1 MSDNRGFSAGE
12 AGLIFLIGGL
22 AGAAA
27 ALLLAPQSGRESRE
41 QLRQYARRT
50 EENIHELADKATDA
64 LGRAVVAGR
73 GVIQEKKSVLAGA
86 FEAGRD
92 NIRQKYE
99 ELAGEK
105 KG

>member
-1 MSDNRGFSAGE
+1 MADDRGFSAG
-12 AGLIFLIGGL
+12 AVGLIFLIGGL

-27 ALLLAPQSGRESRE
+27 ALLLAPQSGRESRQ

-50 EENIHELADKATDA
+50 EENFHELADRATEA
-64 LGRAVVAGR
+64 LGRAVDAGR
-73 GVIQEKKSVLAGA
+73 GVVQEKKSVLAGV

-92 NIRQKYE
+92 NMRQKYGQ
-99 ELAGEK
+99 LTGEK

>member
-1 MSDNRGFSAGE
+1 MSDNKGFSAGTV
-12 AGLIFLIGGL
+12 GLIFLIGGL

-41 QLRQYARRT
+41 QLRRYARRT
-50 EENIHELADKATDA
+50 EENIHEMADRANDA
-64 LGRAVVAGR
+64 LGRAMQAGR
-73 GVIQEKKSVLAGA
+73 EVIQEHTSVLAGA

-92 NIRQKYE
+92 NMRKKYGQ
-99 ELAGEK
+99 LTGDK

>member
-1 MSDNRGFSAGE
+1 MADDRGFSAGVV
-12 AGLIFLIGGL
+12 GLIFLIGGL

-41 QLRQYARRT
+41 QLRRYARRT
-50 EENIHELADKATDA
+50 EENFHEMADRANEA
-64 LGRAVVAGR
+64 LSRAAETGR
-73 GVIQEKKSVLAGA
+73 GVIQEKASVLAGA

-92 NIRQKYE
+92 NIRQKYGQ
-99 ELAGEK
+99 LTGEK

>member
-1 MSDNRGFSAGE
+1 MADDRGFSAGA
-12 AGLIFLIGGL
+12 AGVIFLIGGL

-41 QLRQYARRT
+41 QLRRYARRT
-50 EENIHELADKATDA
+50 EENFHELADKATEA
-64 LGRAVVAGR
+64 LGRAVDAGR

-86 FEAGRD
+86 FETGHD
-92 NIRQKYE
+92 NMRQKFE
-99 ELAGEK
+99 QLAGEK

>member
-1 MSDNRGFSAGE
+1 MADNRGFSAGE

-41 QLRQYARRT
+41 QLRRYARRT
-50 EENIHELADKATDA
+50 EENFHELADKATEA
-64 LGRAVVAGR
+64 LGRAVDAGR
-73 GVIQEKKSVLAGA
+73 GVIQENKSVLTGA

-92 NIRQKYE
+92 HVRQKYE

>member
-1 MSDNRGFSAGE
+1 MADDRGFSAG
-12 AGLIFLIGGL
+12 AVGLIFLIGGL

-27 ALLLAPQSGRESRE
+27 ALLLAPQSGRESRQ

-50 EENIHELADKATDA
+50 EENFHELADRATEA
-64 LGRAVVAGR
+64 LGRAVDAGR
-73 GVIQEKKSVLAGA
+73 GVVQEKKSVLAGA

-92 NIRQKYE
+92 NMRQKYGQ
-99 ELAGEK
+99 LTGEK